1 MPPLRAVEPDR
12 VLLRLPAL
20 PEACEL
26 ERGSA
31 LMNIMAHEI
40 TGDRIIDPMIDLSG
54 CAKTD
59 RVLIAGSKALEFVLE
74 MQRRGFDR
82 TAASA
87 NCGRAAGQ
95 YDVAM
100 VDWRRRTIRS
110 LDPTLK
116 WLLGYLRPTG
126 KLVVWVDAQKEI
138 ANQNLRAMLE
148 HRGFAVEAGTDH
160 DCGLG
165 ISARLLATHPL
176 KKAA

>member
-1 MPPLRAVEPDR
+1 
-12 VLLRLPAL
+12 
-20 PEACEL
+20 
-26 ERGSA
+26 
-31 LMNIMAHEI
+31 MNTMIHVIA
-40 TGDRIIDPMIDLSG
+40 GDRIIDPMIDLSG

-59 RVLIAGSKALEFVLE
+59 RILIAGSKALELMLE

-82 TAASA
+82 TAATA
-87 NCGRAAGQ
+87 NCGHAAGQ

-100 VDWRRRTIRS
+100 VDWRRRAINT

-126 KLVVWVDAQKEI
+126 RLVVWVDAQKEI

-148 HRGFAVEAGTDH
+148 HRGFVVESGTVH
-160 DCGLG
+160 DCGRG
-165 ISARLLATHPL
+165 ISARLLETRPL